1 MTTETS
7 TPAVPAAPTTASAP
21 ANTEAL
27 EPAPATSPI
36 TVNVSLGDLVAKAL
50 NPETPAAQTLAAQT
64 PVAETPPAVVV
75 AKPPKVEAPVED
87 PKGPTKAELRAQV
100 TKLEGEKRCAA
111 VLEALRP
118 KLAKGMDAV
127 MKGLLPTL
135 DLTTDDAVKAAVE
148 KLSKDMPAL
157 FAEPGADVAQPN
169 IPTLPGA
176 LHHPGGVQRT
186 TVGRVN
192 AKGFRHR

>member
-50 NPETPAAQTLAAQT
+50 NPETPAAQIPAAQT
-64 PVAETPPAVVV
+64 PAAETPPAVVV
-75 AKPPKVEAPVED
+75 APVED